1 MDDDQQFC
9 LRWNNHQSTLISV
22 FDTLLENGTL
32 VDCTLAAEGKFL
44 KAHKVVLS
52 ACSPYFAALLSQQ
65 YDKHPIFILKDVKFQ
80 ELRAMMDYMYRGE
93 VNISQDQLAALLKAA
108 ESLQIKG
115 LSDSRGSSGS
125 GGSSQKADTS
135 TKTHASVPAA
145 KQTSTGLTI
154 EQKRPRIEKQHP
166 ATLDTE
172 PDVSD
177 SREGS
182 TSPNSRKRKKFRRR
196 SIETNNIGDNHD
208 QHSNS
213 SSHSMP
219 HAALSTHTTS
229 MPTITSATSSAS
241 VLNVTKKTD
250 HQSHESKGDIER
262 DVDDSG
268 DARADGGETHPL
280 QVSRS
285 KQSAA
290 HGGET
295 ESTAK
300 DKMEHSTH
308 PDMLLE
314 PKNEYDESN
323 DGNVE
328 DLTLDDEELLEDLE
342 QAGPS
347 HGGGEGSSQGY
358 AQWQIERS
366 QDEVFMAGQEAA
378 GQHRDAQEQLTC
390 TPSIQFLNN
399 DSESQRF
406 FCNVCDKSYLR
417 KRHLQRHMRDE
428 CIGIPPRFNCSMC
441 PSKFRRKYH
450 LVRHLN
456 SKHGIVT
463 PKMEPMT
470 PNSSGMDIS
479 GMNNGSSQD
488 EVEMYNRAISLIVP
502 KKEAP
507 AGGEAQQ
514 LDENME
520 IYNRLMN
527 FEKFSIGG
535 LTKKDDA
542 AAAVVG
548 VAPTEGATL
557 ADSIEIYN
565 RLMNFDKFSAGAIL
579 GKRSNP
585 HQSTSMPSASTPG
598 ATGGGNR
605 AKRKGSSSPL
615 PEDFQMKMNIQF
627 KAAELPSAT
636 IKSPQLTG
644 STQPQKFVPNDM
656 Q

>member
-378 GQHRDAQEQLTC
+378 GQHRDAQDG
-390 TPSIQFLNN
+390 QFHGEYINLC
-399 DSESQRF
+399 DDFMYDAATSQTYGQGGNYTGTSF
-406 FCNVCDKSYLR
+406 AATAA
-417 KRHLQRHMRDE
+417 Q
-428 CIGIPPRFNCSMC
+428 
-441 PSKFRRKYH
+441 
-450 LVRHLN
+450 
-456 SKHGIVT
+456 
-463 PKMEPMT
+463 
-470 PNSSGMDIS
+470 SG
-479 GMNNGSSQD
+479 
-488 EVEMYNRAISLIVP
+488 
-502 KKEAP
+502 
-507 AGGEAQQ
+507 AGGG
-514 LDENME
+514 
-520 IYNRLMN
+520 I
-527 FEKFSIGG
+527 
-535 LTKKDDA
+535 
-542 AAAVVG
+542 
-548 VAPTEGATL
+548 
-557 ADSIEIYN
+557 
-565 RLMNFDKFSAGAIL
+565 
-579 GKRSNP
+579 
-585 HQSTSMPSASTPG
+585 
-598 ATGGGNR
+598 
-605 AKRKGSSSPL
+605 
-615 PEDFQMKMNIQF
+615 
-627 KAAELPSAT
+627 
-636 IKSPQLTG
+636 
-644 STQPQKFVPNDM
+644 
-656 Q
+656 